1 MVKEADPV
9 SEYPAV
15 ETPWTSFPQPHG
27 KEMHKRNIKDAKKR
41 SLIDVPKKV

>member
-15 ETPWTSFPQPHG
+15 ETLWPSFPQAHI
-27 KEMHKRNIKDAKKR
+27 EMHKRNIRDAKKR
-41 SLIDVPKKV
+41 SLIDVRKKV